1 MLKPLLVLLLTAAIV
16 PCALADDQALPPIT
30 VFAPSPCLACID
42 WADHLRKA
50 GFEVAIEE
58 KEEATMPR

>member
-30 VFAPSPCLACID
+30 VYAPTPCLACID

-50 GFEVAIEE
+50 GFEE
-58 KEEATMPR
+58 